1 MTTQEV
7 MADHFPS
14 TEEAQTAASGWAP
27 GQIIDSEEVGLRLS
41 RMMAAELPAGP
52 TGFFPMAS
60 PPGSFA
66 PSGPAGA
73 GEAAL
78 AMAAGASSM
87 PAAMPMEQLRSLV
100 TQLVRASQ
108 RVRKDHRQLTNA
120 ERDLFNE
127 ALEQAHNTPA
137 YKELVA
143 AHKDMSHRHH
153 GTMPGMPA
161 VAIQRFL
168 PWHRAYD
175 LKFEDLLRTI
185 KPNVTVPY
193 WDYAND
199 HARPDW
205 VWKPSGVKRPTP
217 GTRPDGHPTQALPT
231 QSTIDGLLQRPTF
244 TAFTYGRV
252 MGGSIRIDGL
262 EMTAHNNVHDW
273 CQGTLGSPMTA
284 AEDPI
289 FFLLHANV
297 DRIWDQRQLT
307 HSGGPNVTGA
317 DAGLDP
323 WWTQTAGGLTAD
335 GVKDITV
342 LGYSYQ

>member
-14 TEEAQTAASGWAP
+14 TEEAQIAASGWAP

-60 PPGSFA
+60 PPGSFV

-78 AMAAGASSM
+78 AMAAGAPSM
-87 PAAMPMEQLRSLV
+87 PAAMPVEQLRSLV

-137 YKELVA
+137 YKQLVA

-297 DRIWDQRQLT
+297 DRIWDQWQLT